1 MITRYSGCLSSRGE
15 FFSKDAVMQEIPGPT
30 KRRLVQVFQFLCGW
44 KNSRVTSAEISAFL
58 GCKDSLVR
66 HDFRFVEC
74 SHGISNGYDTA
85 ALKKAVATACGVQ
98 QMDDAVRKKCCIVGL
113 GRLGAALLDNVFFE
127 ESGFS
132 VAAGFDSSVNRLEI
146 MRSTFELYPASRIE
160 IVVPQLAIEY
170 ALLCCSEKEAPLM
183 TGRLLR
189 AGIKGIVNY
198 TRAVLNVP
206 AEVRV
211 ENCSPVTA
219 LMNVQAAVVS

>member
-1 MITRYSGCLSSRGE
+1 MP
-15 FFSKDAVMQEIPGPT
+15 VIPGPT

-44 KNSRVTSAEISAFL
+44 KKSRVTSAEISSFL

-74 SHGISNGYDTA
+74 VPGISSGYDAA
-85 ALKKAVATACGVQ
+85 ALKAAVAAVCGVPQ
-98 QMDDAVRKKCCIVGL
+98 ADGAARKKCCIVGL
-113 GRLGAALLDNVFFE
+113 GRLGAALLDDAFFE
-127 ESGFS
+127 ASGFS

-160 IVVPQLAIEY
+160 TVVPQRAVEY
-170 ALLCCSEKEAPLM
+170 ALLCCSEKEVPLM
-183 TGRLLR
+183 TERLLR

-198 TRAVLNVP
+198 TKAVLNVP
-206 AEVRV
+206 PEVRV

-219 LMNVQAAVVS
+219 LMNMQIAAVSRCVSAGE